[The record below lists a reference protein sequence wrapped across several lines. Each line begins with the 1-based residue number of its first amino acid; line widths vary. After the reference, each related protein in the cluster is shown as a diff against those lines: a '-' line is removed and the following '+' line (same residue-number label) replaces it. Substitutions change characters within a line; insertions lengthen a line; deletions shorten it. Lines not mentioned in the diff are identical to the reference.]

1 MTTTEEP
8 IPTENPALDDSRAG
22 PAAAGSGSG
31 AADDPGE
38 AVSPVEDAGAGLPE
52 RAPAAR
58 RVFIQLHKGAI
69 VFFAIFGAY
78 LISIYLDL
86 WVNMGFSLL
95 LDRAPEAIMKFVAV
109 PLALEAGMGLAGL
122 LVLYLV
128 GRFVDLVFWPV
139 LVSFWV
145 GLHLLDALMKWLLGQ
160 FEWGYGEPR
169 VLLLRLPGFILF
181 FLLGVRVFRLAL
193 RRDKD

>member
-1 MTTTEEP
+1 MTNAEEPTRTTEK
-8 IPTENPALDDSRAG
+8 PAPDVPVDEG
-22 PAAAGSGSG
+22 PQTAREEG
-31 AADDPGE
+31 
-38 AVSPVEDAGAGLPE
+38 SPVEDAGAGLPG
-52 RAPAAR
+52 RGPRGR
-58 RVFIQLHKGAI
+58 RVFVQLHKGAI

-95 LDRAPEAIMKFVAV
+95 LDRAPQVVMKFVAV

-128 GRFVDLVFWPV
+128 GRFVDLAFWPV

-145 GLHLLDALMKWLLGQ
+145 GLHLLDGLMKWLLGQ
-160 FEWGYGEPR
+160 FEGSYGEPR
-169 VLLLRLPGFILF
+169 VLLLRLPGVILF
-181 FLLGVRVFRLAL
+181 FILGIRIFRLAQ
-193 RRDKD
+193 RRDKV